1 MFPYQIYQ
9 ALSDQH
15 IRDMLADARR
25 HELLAEARRHQRT
38 DAAAHLAP
46 TKLPAYSSPPK
57 NRVAHLLAL
66 AHLRRGAR
74 AAATT
79 TSSPGPMGCIT

>member
-1 MFPYQIYQ
+1 VFPYQIYQ

-25 HELLAEARRHQRT
+25 HELLADARRHQRT
-38 DAAAHLAP
+38 VAAAQQP
-46 TKLPAYSSPPK
+46 TKLPAHSSPRK
-57 NRVAHLLAL
+57 YTVAHLLAL

-74 AAATT
+74 AASTT
-79 TSSPGPMGCIT
+79 TSSAGPMGCIA

>member
-25 HELLAEARRHQRT
+25 HERT

>member
-15 IRDMLADARR
+15 IRDMLA
-25 HELLAEARRHQRT
+25 EARRHQRT
-38 DAAAHLAP
+38 VAAAHLAP

-74 AAATT
+74 AASTT
-79 TSSPGPMGCIT
+79 TSSPGPMGCIA